1 MSENNSIPVPDPFA
15 KDYEYFFPSA
25 SWDKNG
31 IIPVT
36 VEDNYNIFSHIQDID
51 IKIPEQ

>member
-1 MSENNSIPVPDPFA
+1 MNNQIPVPDPLT

-31 IIPVT
+31 IIPIYT
-36 VEDNYNIFSHIQDID
+36 EDNKFTDAQDID